1 MCDRITNAVNEDNE
15 NMELRVTSSLSLSL
29 SVAKQMGL
37 YNIMWSSSAATFY
50 VKDLKSPGAMVVQY
64 WYSK

>member
-37 YNIMWSSSAATFY
+37 YNIM
-50 VKDLKSPGAMVVQY
+50 
-64 WYSK
+64 